1 MRPISPTIRKL
12 PATLKQIASGLR
24 HGSQASLQSMLEL
37 VLPAVCRL
45 CGDGVDEGRDF
56 CPSCQA
62 QLSYSEPWMKTACKR
77 CGFPR
82 PQLPASQNAGV
93 REHAEPDS
101 APVLSCVTCKQLKFQ
116 FDQVIALWA
125 YQDRV
130 RDAVVAAK
138 YAHQAPL
145 ADALGRRLAACC
157 SEAMHEDP
165 ADLMTY
171 VPSHFTRR
179 LARGGLGTAA
189 ISHSVAKLSRI
200 PVHGLLRT
208 TRRIA
213 KQAWLDEAE
222 RADNVRGAFALK
234 KSYAFARSPDIANRH
249 ILLVDD
255 VLTTGATANEI
266 ACIFRKG
273 GARRVSLAV
282 VARAL
287 RRE

>member
-1 MRPISPTIRKL
+1 MPRTFATPAAAPGDFSWPSP
-12 PATLKQIASGLR
+12 A
-24 HGSQASLQSMLEL
+24 
-37 VLPAVCRL
+37 
-45 CGDGVDEGRDF
+45 
-56 CPSCQA
+56 
-62 QLSYSEPWMKTACKR
+62 
-77 CGFPR
+77 
-82 PQLPASQNAGV
+82 
-93 REHAEPDS
+93 PD
-101 APVLSCVTCKQLKFQ
+101 CVTCKTLKFQ

-125 YQDRV
+125 YRDRV

-145 ADALGRRLAACC
+145 ADALGRRLATRCC
-157 SEAMHEDP
+157 EALHDDP

-189 ISHSVAKLSRI
+189 IGRSVAKLSRV
-200 PVHGLLRT
+200 PVHDLLRT

-213 KQAWLDEAE
+213 KQAWLNEAE

-234 KSYAFARSPDIANRH
+234 KSYAFARAPEIANRH

-266 ACIFRKG
+266 ACVLREG

-287 RRE
+287 RNE